1 MVNKSGQAGAI
12 DGDSSEFPHGCS
24 RNDIFQTE
32 EDRQG
37 NGVSVDIAQSVGG
50 PSDEVL
56 ADRPN
61 LGEFLKAN
69 LAESNPRYDIGNFA
83 AEYMSVKLSND
94 KRRGLRIRDFGI
106 SSCNTFS

>member
-1 MVNKSGQAGAI
+1 MSTASCVSNFSDRQFPGAI

-61 LGEFLKAN
+61 WASFSRPIL
-69 LAESNPRYDIGNFA
+69 PRVIPA
-83 AEYMSVKLSND
+83 MIS
-94 KRRGLRIRDFGI
+94 GI
-106 SSCNTFS
+106 SLLNI